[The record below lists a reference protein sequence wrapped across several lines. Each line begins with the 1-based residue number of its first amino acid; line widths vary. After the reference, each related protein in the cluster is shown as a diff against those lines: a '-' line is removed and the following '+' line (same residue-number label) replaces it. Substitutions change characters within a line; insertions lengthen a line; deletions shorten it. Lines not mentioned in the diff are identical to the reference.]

1 VIFIFREEANTL
13 DKSYHVRKNED
24 IEKIIK
30 RKDTVGD
37 AYFVVYKLDQPTI
50 PHLRFAV
57 SVPKKYGNAV
67 QRNLIRR
74 RIREIV
80 AHAELKPNYDYFIV
94 VKPNAA
100 PLTFDE
106 IRADLHKLFARAKI
120 I

>member
-1 VIFIFREEANTL
+1 M

-30 RKDTVGD
+30 RKETVGD
-37 AYFVVYKLDQPTI
+37 SCFVVYKLLNPDV
-50 PHLRFAV
+50 PHLRFAI

-67 QRNLIRR
+67 ERNLIRR

-80 AHAELKPNYDYFIV
+80 AHAGLKDDFDYFIV
-94 VKPNAA
+94 VKPAA
-100 PLTFDE
+100 GALTFAE
-106 IRADLHKLFARAKI
+106 LTADLHKLFARAKI

>member
-1 VIFIFREEANTL
+1 M
-13 DKSYHVRKNED
+13 DKSYHVRKNDD
-24 IEKIIK
+24 IERIIK

-37 AYFVVYKLDQPTI
+37 AYFVVYKLENPDV

-67 QRNLIRR
+67 ARNRIRR

-80 AHAELKPNYDYFIV
+80 AHAGLKDAFDYFIV
-94 VKPNAA
+94 VKPAAA
-100 PLTFDE
+100 PLTFAE
-106 IRADLHKLFARAKI
+106 LSADLHKLFARAKI

>member
-1 VIFIFREEANTL
+1 M

-37 AYFVVYKLDQPTI
+37 AYFVVYKLDQPAF

-67 QRNLIRR
+67 QRNQIRR

-80 AHAELKPNYDYFIV
+80 AHAELKPNFDYFIV

-100 PLTFDE
+100 SLTFDE

>member
-1 VIFIFREEANTL
+1 M

-37 AYFVVYKLDQPTI
+37 SCFVVYKLINPVVA
-50 PHLRFAV
+50 HLRFAI

-67 QRNLIRR
+67 ERNLIRR
-74 RIREIV
+74 RVREIV
-80 AHAELKPNYDYFIV
+80 THASLKDDFDYFIV
-94 VKPNAA
+94 VKPAA
-100 PLTFDE
+100 AGLNFAE
-106 IRADLHKLFARAKI
+106 LSADLHKLFARAKI